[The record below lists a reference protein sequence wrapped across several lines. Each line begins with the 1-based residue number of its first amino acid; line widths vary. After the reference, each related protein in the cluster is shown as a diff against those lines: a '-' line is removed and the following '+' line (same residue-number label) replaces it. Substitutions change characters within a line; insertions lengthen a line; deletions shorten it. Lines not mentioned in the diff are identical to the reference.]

1 MQSTPKNH
9 PVSARPPISLKQ
21 DRVQF
26 RSVGFTAVLYE
37 IACHLPTYSATPVTK
52 SRQIAYDSSGLSY
65 LACTLLNTFANFGKE
80 TVSMLRIVKVNRKL
94 NRKLV
99 WVFCA
104 CLGVF
109 FAQPGSA
116 SAGAPTEQIQS
127 AVERVTAILKDPK
140 LQAEA
145 KRKEL
150 KNAVYPK
157 FDFTEMARR
166 SLGSH
171 WQRRSPEEQ
180 REFVK
185 LFTELVESAYM
196 TNLDEYQGEKVVIG
210 GEKQDKEFAEVNT
223 KIITKK
229 GEEFAVNYKLR
240 QAGNEWKIYD
250 VVIEN
255 ISIVNNYRS
264 QFNRVIAQSSFDDL
278 FRKMKD
284 KQFEAAGKKR
294 NT

>member
-1 MQSTPKNH
+1 
-9 PVSARPPISLKQ
+9 
-21 DRVQF
+21 
-26 RSVGFTAVLYE
+26 
-37 IACHLPTYSATPVTK
+37 
-52 SRQIAYDSSGLSY
+52 
-65 LACTLLNTFANFGKE
+65 
-80 TVSMLRIVKVNRKL
+80 MLRKGIVYLHL
-94 NRKLV
+94 NRKLLWALCV
-99 WVFCA
+99 S
-104 CLGVF
+104 LGAF
-109 FAQPGSA
+109 LTQPGSV

-127 AVERVTAILKDPK
+127 AVERVTTILKDPK

-150 KNAVYPK
+150 KDAVYPK

-180 REFVK
+180 REFVR
-185 LFTELVESAYM
+185 LFTELVENAYM
-196 TNLDEYQGEKVVIG
+196 TNLDGYQGEKVVIG
-210 GEKQDKEFAEVNT
+210 GERQDKEFAEVDT

-240 QAGNEWKIYD
+240 QAGNDWKIYD

>member
-1 MQSTPKNH
+1 
-9 PVSARPPISLKQ
+9 
-21 DRVQF
+21 
-26 RSVGFTAVLYE
+26 
-37 IACHLPTYSATPVTK
+37 
-52 SRQIAYDSSGLSY
+52 
-65 LACTLLNTFANFGKE
+65 
-80 TVSMLRIVKVNRKL
+80 MLRKGIVDLQL
-94 NRKLV
+94 NRKLLWALCV
-99 WVFCA
+99 S
-104 CLGVF
+104 LGAF
-109 FAQPGSA
+109 LTQPGSV

-127 AVERVTAILKDPK
+127 AVERVTTILKDPK

-150 KNAVYPK
+150 KDAVYPK

-180 REFVK
+180 REFVR
-185 LFTELVESAYM
+185 LFTELVENAYM
-196 TNLDEYQGEKVVIG
+196 TNLDGYQGEKVVIG
-210 GEKQDKEFAEVNT
+210 GERQDKEFAEVDT

-240 QAGNEWKIYD
+240 QAGNDWKIYD

>member
-1 MQSTPKNH
+1 MSPKQLVYLKKLLSST
-9 PVSARPPISLKQ
+9 
-21 DRVQF
+21 
-26 RSVGFTAVLYE
+26 
-37 IACHLPTYSATPVTK
+37 ATLILCA
-52 SRQIAYDSSGLSY
+52 SFLAFSGAKAL
-65 LACTLLNTFANFGKE
+65 
-80 TVSMLRIVKVNRKL
+80 
-94 NRKLV
+94 
-99 WVFCA
+99 
-104 CLGVF
+104 
-109 FAQPGSA
+109 
-116 SAGAPTEQIQS
+116 AGAPTEQIQT
-127 AVERVTAILKDPK
+127 AVEKVTTILKDPK

-150 KNAVYPK
+150 REVVYAK
-157 FDFTEMARR
+157 FDFAEMARR

-171 WQRRSPEEQ
+171 WQRRSAEEQ
-180 REFVK
+180 REFVR
-185 LFTELVESAYM
+185 LFTDLVENAYM
-196 TNLDEYQGEKVVIG
+196 NNLNGYQGEKVVVG
-210 GEKQDKEFAEVNT
+210 GEKQDKEFAEVET

-229 GEEFAVNYKLR
+229 GEEFAVNYKLH

-264 QFNRVIAQSSFDDL
+264 QFNRVIAQSSFDEL

>member
-1 MQSTPKNH
+1 
-9 PVSARPPISLKQ
+9 
-21 DRVQF
+21 
-26 RSVGFTAVLYE
+26 
-37 IACHLPTYSATPVTK
+37 
-52 SRQIAYDSSGLSY
+52 
-65 LACTLLNTFANFGKE
+65 
-80 TVSMLRIVKVNRKL
+80 MLRIVKVNRKL
-94 NRKLV
+94 NRKLI
-99 WVFCA
+99 WVLFA
-104 CLGVF
+104 SLGAFV
-109 FAQPGSA
+109 ARPGSA

-150 KNAVYPK
+150 KNVVYPQ

-180 REFVK
+180 REFVR

-196 TNLDEYQGEKVVIG
+196 TNLDGYQGEKVVIG
-210 GEKQDKEFAEVNT
+210 GEKQDDEFAEVNT